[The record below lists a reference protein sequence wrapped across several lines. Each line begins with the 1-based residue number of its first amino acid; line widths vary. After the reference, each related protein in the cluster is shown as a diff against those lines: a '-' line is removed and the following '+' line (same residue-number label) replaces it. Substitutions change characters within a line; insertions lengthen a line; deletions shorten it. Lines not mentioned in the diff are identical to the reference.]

1 MILDKENMYSDGQA
15 ITVSGMS
22 TNIIDQGRAADSYK
36 RMFWI
41 VQSKTDFAGGTSVQ
55 AVLQVSDT
63 EDFASPINLASSPV
77 VLTADLKA
85 GNPLIKV
92 GVPIGMKRYSR
103 TQYIVDGTMT
113 AGTLDSALVL
123 DVDVPGAQV

>member
-1 MILDKENMYSDGQA
+1 MIMDKENMYSDAQA
-15 ITVSGMS
+15 VTASGMS
-22 TNIIDQGRAADSYK
+22 TNIIDQGKAADSYK

-41 VQSKTDFAGGTSVQ
+41 VQAKADFAGGTSLQ

-63 EDFASPINLASSPV
+63 EDFASPVNLASSPV
-77 VLTADLKA
+77 VAVADLKA
-85 GNPLIKV
+85 GKDVIKV

-113 AGTLDSALVL
+113 AGTFDSGLVL
-123 DVDVPGAQV
+123 DVDVPGIQL